1 MCSHLFINWLRNKT
15 RWTPYIYHFLGE
27 ITICPLERQIYTLIY
42 KGLRW
47 YYTNKQCSLMNK
59 IFISNELYAR
69 VKNELLKF
77 SSLSWLHFSFL
88 KGRVLFTFLSLQCV
102 CRKHHTYGI
111 TSSFPYL
118 LHLFLQPISIKM
130 FSYFSRFANISYL
143 VVMFRC
149 QFLGF
154 WSLDFFSAIWSLN
167 FRLLVESR
175 KVKLS
180 TKIKI
185 ANNCNWIKTMWW

>member
-69 VKNELLKF
+69 VKKWVAKIF
-77 SSLSWLHFSFL
+77 FSFMTPF
-88 KGRVLFTFLSLQCV
+88 LFSEGEGFVYFPLSSMCLSQTSYLWYYFLISLPVTSLFATHFHQNVFLFLSIC
-102 CRKHHTYGI
+102 KH
-111 TSSFPYL
+111 
-118 LHLFLQPISIKM
+118 FLPSC
-130 FSYFSRFANISYL
+130 Y
-143 VVMFRC
+143 V
-149 QFLGF
+149 
-154 WSLDFFSAIWSLN
+154 
-167 FRLLVESR
+167 
-175 KVKLS
+175 
-180 TKIKI
+180 
-185 ANNCNWIKTMWW
+185 